1 MAVLGGRVAS
11 RRSRSAVHEASQG
24 AEYDVLDEP
33 GQYALAMLRAQVS
46 ASGRHVGSD
55 DMGRGRIRP
64 ASRSV

>member
-1 MAVLGGRVAS
+1 MLWALPRWACWGAMAVLGGRVAS

-46 ASGRHVGSD
+46 ASGRHVQ
-55 DMGRGRIRP
+55 
-64 ASRSV
+64 